1 VRASSVHLEPKSGP
15 DGLRGGRLPPF
26 QRLLL
31 IMTPFT
37 TVLAGFLG
45 LGGPEVIIILIILLV
60 LFGGSKLPELA
71 KGLGKSIKEFKNATR
86 EEPTPAPT
94 PTPAVAPVSPA
105 PAPANAETPVPRV
118 G

>member
-1 VRASSVHLEPKSGP
+1 
-15 DGLRGGRLPPF
+15 
-26 QRLLL
+26 
-31 IMTPFT
+31 MTPFT

-86 EEPTPAPT
+86 EEPTPT

-105 PAPANAETPVPRV
+105 PAPANAEKPVQRV